1 MITRMTK
8 VEIIGPKIHFF
19 DCLGVLHH
27 LGVLHIEQVVHRTE
41 EEKTLFTPMIHDP
54 AHAEQLKQLES
65 LSTRVNST
73 IAHLPAERIEHSKKE
88 ALYKELWRENA
99 VDMAKEIDAAI
110 TGMEEQIRNL
120 ASEKHNLEM
129 EMSSLSQ
136 YEPMLVKIYPLT
148 KQLKTYEGFESI
160 ALLVDRKF
168 KAGLNELKDELE
180 KITKKQ
186 CELIT
191 ADLDENTTGA
201 IVVFN
206 RTYGKAVHDFL
217 SLENVTQVRLPPDL
231 AKQPFEDA
239 LATVR
244 EKTESIPL
252 ELEKVKGQLK
262 EISESWYLRLVTI
275 AEILRNKIE
284 EIRLIP
290 KFGETNYAFV
300 IVGWMPKKDIP
311 WCQDTLQKE
320 FSGRVYLHE
329 TKLTA
334 HEWEE
339 APVALSNPKLA
350 KPFEFFYKLVGI
362 PKYGTVDP
370 TFFLTFFFPFLFGM
384 IIGDVGY
391 GLVMLLTAFFLKKKY
406 VGRPFTQT
414 LASIMHLASISTII
428 WGILFFELFGNLGEK
443 IIHAAH
449 IPMPHLELFAGFSL
463 PLLRERA
470 ILPLLVVAIAVG
482 IFHVGIGLIF
492 GIINGI
498 KEHHPKHSFEKAG
511 LFSIFVLGPI
521 ILLIGILTKSFLTKI
536 GGLTILLGV
545 GATAYGGSVKGI
557 IEIFGT
563 LSNIFSYA
571 RLMALGVAGAIL
583 ASVSNELAQEI
594 GGIGGIV
601 AQVLGIFLAVFL
613 HAINVVLHG
622 LSASIHSM
630 RLNLLEAFTKFFEP
644 ARKVYQPFQRSET

>member
-1 MITRMTK
+1 MITRMAK
-8 VEIIGPKIHFF
+8 VEIIGPKVHFF

-27 LGVLHIEQVVHRTE
+27 LGILHIEQVVHRSE
-41 EEKTLFTPMIHDP
+41 EEKTLFRPMVHDP
-54 AHAEQLKQLES
+54 EHAEQLKQLEG

-73 IAHLPAERIEHSKKE
+73 LAHLPAEKIDHSKKE
-88 ALYKELWRENA
+88 LLYKELWRESSA
-99 VDMAKEIDAAI
+99 DMAKEIDSAI

-120 ASEKHNLEM
+120 ASEKYNLEM
-129 EMSSLSQ
+129 EIATLSK
-136 YEPMLVKIYPLT
+136 YEPMLAKIHPLT
-148 KQLKTYEGFESI
+148 RHLKTYEGFESI

-168 KAGLNELKDELE
+168 KAGLDELKEELE

-191 ADLDENTTGA
+191 ADLDEETTGA

-206 RTYGKAVHDFL
+206 RLYTKAVHDFL

-231 AKQPFEDA
+231 AKMHFEDA

-244 EKTESIPL
+244 EKSKNIPV
-252 ELEKVKGQLK
+252 ELEKINRQLK

-275 AEILRNKIE
+275 AEILRNKVE
-284 EIRLIP
+284 EIKLIP

-300 IVGWMPKKDIP
+300 ITGWMPKKDIP
-311 WCQDTLQKE
+311 WCKDTLEKE

-329 TKLTA
+329 VKLTS

-339 APVALSNPKLA
+339 APVALSNPKLV

-384 IIGDVGY
+384 IIGDTGY
-391 GLVMLLTAFFLKKKY
+391 GLVMLFTSIWLKKKY

-414 LASIMHLASISTII
+414 LASIMRLASISTII

-443 IIHAAH
+443 IIHALH
-449 IPMPHLELFAGFSL
+449 IPMPHFELFGVLTL

-470 ILPLLVVAIAVG
+470 ILPLLVIAIAVG
-482 IFHVGIGLIF
+482 ILHVGIGLIF

-498 KEHHPKHSFEKAG
+498 QEHQPKHSFEKAG
-511 LFSIFVLGPI
+511 LFSIFVFGPLV
-521 ILLIGILTKSFLTKI
+521 LLVGIMTKSFLVKI
-536 GGLTILLGV
+536 GGLLIVLGV

-583 ASVSNELAQEI
+583 ASVSNELAKEI
-594 GGIGGIV
+594 GGIGGMV
-601 AQVLGIFLAVFL
+601 ASALGIFLAVFL
-613 HAINVVLHG
+613 HSINVVLHG

-644 ARKVYQPFQRSET
+644 AKKVYQPFQRSEI